1 MYFLQDKKISFIAWI
16 CPLLKQ
22 RFVLGNEIVYFEGDQ
37 INNIYFMKS
46 GTCSFVL
53 PKYENAKYINVSLG
67 YHFGME
73 DLVQSV
79 ISNEEISQSDWIAH
93 KEKLVR
99 SFTVI
104 GDDMLGKST
113 IMLLSATDLNRM
125 QVEFQDVYA
134 NMFDESYKRLEAALN
149 EKLKAMKTCQKQ
161 MQKIYLKENYE
172 ENKNLTKMKKHRYLT
187 SFVEL
192 CNLVKDAGPTDKTPI
207 TKIRRTEE
215 MSTRKSGE
223 TDKLT
228 SNLGKL
234 MKSSQNSIKE
244 LNFTSELQKVEEIRI
259 FKSPLPPVS
268 PVPDEELSKSARY
281 RKNVAAFVEKAKKM
295 QEMKEKGMTDQPK
308 SVNEANG
315 MQFML

>member
-1 MYFLQDKKISFIAWI
+1 
-16 CPLLKQ
+16 
-22 RFVLGNEIVYFEGDQ
+22 
-37 INNIYFMKS
+37 MKS

-149 EKLKAMKTCQKQ
+149 EKLKAMKTC
-161 MQKIYLKENYE
+161 
-172 ENKNLTKMKKHRYLT
+172 
-187 SFVEL
+187 
-192 CNLVKDAGPTDKTPI
+192 
-207 TKIRRTEE
+207 
-215 MSTRKSGE
+215 
-223 TDKLT
+223 
-228 SNLGKL
+228 
-234 MKSSQNSIKE
+234 
-244 LNFTSELQKVEEIRI
+244 
-259 FKSPLPPVS
+259 
-268 PVPDEELSKSARY
+268 
-281 RKNVAAFVEKAKKM
+281 
-295 QEMKEKGMTDQPK
+295 
-308 SVNEANG
+308 
-315 MQFML
+315 